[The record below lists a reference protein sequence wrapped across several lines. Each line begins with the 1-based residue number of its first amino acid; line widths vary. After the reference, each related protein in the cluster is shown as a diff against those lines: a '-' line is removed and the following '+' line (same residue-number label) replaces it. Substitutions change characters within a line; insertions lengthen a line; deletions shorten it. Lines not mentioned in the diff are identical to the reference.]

1 MAGIFDLPDFYF
13 FYFTKGTVN
22 PAFLSIFFYIPEFPH
37 SHIVLLFCFQ
47 FRHRKRIF
55 FCFPDFS
62 ARFLSCF
69 YYIRKDFL
77 NHKIPKL
84 SSDNLGIPALFY
96 MIYISLSQIQNTPCA
111 HSCHTDDCQNPSGCM
126 ICFRF

>member
-47 FRHRKRIF
+47 FRHRKRIL
-55 FCFPDFS
+55 
-62 ARFLSCF
+62 FLSTLLCSDILF
-69 YYIRKDFL
+69 KLFIR
-77 NHKIPKL
+77 
-84 SSDNLGIPALFY
+84 
-96 MIYISLSQIQNTPCA
+96 
-111 HSCHTDDCQNPSGCM
+111 
-126 ICFRF
+126 